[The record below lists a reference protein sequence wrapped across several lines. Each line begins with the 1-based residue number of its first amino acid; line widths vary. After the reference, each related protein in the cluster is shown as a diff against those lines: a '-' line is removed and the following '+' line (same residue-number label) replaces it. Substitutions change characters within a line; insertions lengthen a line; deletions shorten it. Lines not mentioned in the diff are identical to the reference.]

1 MNRPARK
8 APILFFIFLIVLSL
22 ACSSITLANDN
33 NSPTPQPVLQTRQI
47 GFDFSGQVPSAPKG
61 DSSARRHLFLHEYA
75 MPSDGFINGIMYL
88 NDSDKAVEQFDLL
101 ILRPNDDG
109 WKVVYR
115 IRVSDDS
122 PPAQTG
128 TTVVKLPSPLTVQT
142 NDIFAHWQDTPNGAI
157 PLNIDE
163 ASMDGFSVGQYGFQS
178 SDVAV
183 GQQIDLNGFI
193 GERDY
198 FINLVFSSDQ

>member
-1 MNRPARK
+1 MDYPAGK
-8 APILFFIFLIVLSL
+8 APLTYFTFLIVLSL
-22 ACSSITLANDN
+22 ACSSITISIDDN
-33 NSPTPQPVLQTRQI
+33 PPPSKPSAQTRQI
-47 GFDFSGQVPSAPKG
+47 GFNFWGQVPSSPKG
-61 DSSARRHLFLHEYA
+61 DLSARRHLFLHEYS

-115 IRVSDDS
+115 IHVSDDS
-122 PPAQTG
+122 PSAQTG
-128 TTVVKLPSPLTVQT
+128 TTVVKLSSSLTVQK

-157 PLNIDE
+157 PLNTDD
-163 ASMDGFSVGQYGFQS
+163 SSVDGFSVGQYGFQS
-178 SDVAV
+178 FHVEV
-183 GQQIDLNGFI
+183 GQQIDIDGFL

-198 FINLVFSSDQ
+198 FIALMFSTNQ

>member
-1 MNRPARK
+1 
-8 APILFFIFLIVLSL
+8 
-22 ACSSITLANDN
+22 
-33 NSPTPQPVLQTRQI
+33 
-47 GFDFSGQVPSAPKG
+47 
-61 DSSARRHLFLHEYA
+61 
-75 MPSDGFINGIMYL
+75 MYL

-128 TTVVKLPSPLTVQT
+128 TTVVKLPSPLTVQA